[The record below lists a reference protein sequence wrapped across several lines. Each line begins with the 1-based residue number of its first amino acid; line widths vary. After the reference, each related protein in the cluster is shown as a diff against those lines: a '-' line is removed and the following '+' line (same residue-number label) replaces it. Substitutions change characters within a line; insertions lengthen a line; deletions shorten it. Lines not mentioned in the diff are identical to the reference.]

1 LTAYPS
7 ALTAA
12 GKSIYLLLLIDANS
26 DEGMSFG
33 VSGLDNETA
42 ILNNLLIYRNYV
54 ISPPTVRKLLELY
67 LNDPAQEPPYYIT
80 NATIFPSEGLQ

>member
-1 LTAYPS
+1 V
-7 ALTAA
+7 

-33 VSGLDNETA
+33 VSGLGNETA